1 MKVID
6 LKERTIYVDDI
17 QQIYCDNYY
26 YTIQTTHGR
35 FYVDSGDYFKVKE
48 FLLSLND
55 EKAEEIVEEKDKE
68 IERLNKECDTYIK
81 IAAKKENIIKEVRK
95 KIYKA
100 IKESELIGNGNLN
113 LSELLEILDK
123 E

>member
-1 MKVID
+1 MGISKEKGKYYQEKWEEMEYRFANIEMKN
-6 LKERTIYVDDI
+6 K
-17 QQIYCDNYY
+17 
-26 YTIQTTHGR
+26 
-35 FYVDSGDYFKVKE
+35 
-48 FLLSLND
+48 
-55 EKAEEIVEEKDKE
+55 
-68 IERLNKECDTYIK
+68 IERL
-81 IAAKKENIIKEVRK
+81 ENIIKEVRK